1 MRLTALTR
9 GSFNTARVRR
19 AIGDGVERA
28 LKKSGMVVQEKT
40 QRGMSNRTP
49 DAKPKLWK
57 ITQKDGSDLV
67 AEITKIPKPDRVTSW
82 KTPRSPKGF
91 LRSDIRY
98 DYTSRKQS
106 VVVGPSRQPKVN
118 QLNEFGGSK
127 PYYFVPTYAKYPA
140 SRKYR
145 SPTYGVLTNKPTAS
159 AIHTFTRNVKPRR
172 FMQQGL
178 KKALPQIPAQ
188 FKDTVRGP

>member
-1 MRLTALTR
+1 MRLTASTR
-9 GSFNTARVRR
+9 GGFNSAHVRR
-19 AIGDGVERA
+19 ALGDGIARA

-49 DAKPKLWK
+49 LAKPRMWK

-67 AEITKIPKPDRVTSW
+67 AEVNKIPKSDRVTSW

-98 DYTSRKQS
+98 DISSRTQS
-106 VVVGPSRQPKVN
+106 AVVGPSRYPKVN

-127 PYYFVPTYAKYPA
+127 AFYFIPTYSRSKP
-140 SRKYR
+140 SRKYKK
-145 SPTYGVLTNKPTAS
+145 PTYGYLTNKPSAK

-172 FMQQGL
+172 FMEQGL
-178 KKALPQIPAQ
+178 TKAMPQIPAQ

>member
-1 MRLTALTR
+1 MRLTASTR
-9 GSFNTARVRR
+9 GGFNSAHVRR
-19 AIGDGVERA
+19 ALGDGIARA

-40 QRGMSNRTP
+40 QRGMSNRAP
-49 DAKPKLWK
+49 LPNPKLWK
-57 ITQKDGSDLV
+57 ITTKDGSDLV
-67 AEITKIPKPDRVTSW
+67 AEVNKIPKPDRVTSW

-106 VVVGPSRQPKVN
+106 VVVGPSLQPKVN

-127 PYYFVPTYAKYPA
+127 AFYFVPKASPYKH
-140 SRKYR
+140 SRKYKK
-145 SPTYGVLTNKPTAS
+145 PTYGYLTNRPTAA
-159 AIHTFTRNVKPRR
+159 AIHTFTRSVKPRR
-172 FMQQGL
+172 FMEQGL
-178 KKALPQIPAQ
+178 KKAMPQIPMQ